1 MKARDRKSDCKDQ
14 KLMFTCKIDLL
25 KARYQNVSLSFYYY
39 DWWDELKRGLNV
51 NTDYSFLELTI
62 TSHILVNDTLLD
74 NCVINYHQIS
84 FSPPSIFAF
93 EKLIT
98 CFNFVK
104 DTMVEDGLRW
114 KIAVVRHIWC
124 STKS

>member
-1 MKARDRKSDCKDQ
+1 M
-14 KLMFTCKIDLL
+14 
-25 KARYQNVSLSFYYY
+25 
-39 DWWDELKRGLNV
+39 

-84 FSPPSIFAF
+84 FFPPSIFAF

-104 DTMVEDGLRW
+104 DTMVEDGLR
-114 KIAVVRHIWC
+114 
-124 STKS
+124 